1 VAVIASHKL
10 GAVTDAEPTP
20 EPLTGDALDV
30 IEGEFVK
37 TEETLRLLNDSD
49 AEPEQVGAWLN
60 NGGFA

>member
-1 VAVIASHKL
+1 M
-10 GAVTDAEPTP
+10 TDAEPTP